1 MKSLTPWVPR
11 AIFFIA
17 LIHTLYAF
25 ATMTDAWG
33 DVLDAGL
40 VDGIDGVPER
50 ESALWFFYAGVGFF
64 ALGSFARHAIR
75 TTGTLPASVSIYLV
89 FIGATMAVIDPL
101 SGGVLVLACGI
112 AAYLTTCSGTT
123 PTSSTPDAERS
134 THISH
139 G

>member
-17 LIHTLYAF
+17 LVHTLYAF
-25 ATMTDAWG
+25 ATMADAWG
-33 DVLDAGL
+33 DVLDAGF

-50 ESALWFFYAGVGFF
+50 ESALWFFYAGVGLF

-75 TTGTLPASVSIYLV
+75 TTGALPASVSIYLV
-89 FIGATMAVIDPL
+89 FIGATLTVLDPL

-112 AAYLTTCSGTT
+112 ATYLTTRSGRIPTT
-123 PTSSTPDAERS
+123 SNPDPERR
-134 THISH
+134 TQMGHR
-139 G
+139 